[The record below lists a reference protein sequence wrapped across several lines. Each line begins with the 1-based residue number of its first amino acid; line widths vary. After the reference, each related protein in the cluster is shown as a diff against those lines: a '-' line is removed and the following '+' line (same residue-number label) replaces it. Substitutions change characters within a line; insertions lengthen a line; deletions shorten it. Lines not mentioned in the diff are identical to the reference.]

1 MPLWSECLPV
11 GSAVA
16 ERSPRR
22 KVETR
27 ELVRRE
33 IHDVWSL
40 DRSERI
46 EGLYRREGDRSIL
59 EPEDLH
65 LVLDL
70 PA

>member
-1 MPLWSECLPV
+1 M
-11 GSAVA
+11 A